1 MTATRQFVAQRN
13 GWSLEE
19 LDLTTE
25 LYTNQKLD
33 DESLLMN
40 NMRIEGG
47 TWSEDNLIVPIGEKE
62 DIGKSLPPMLL
73 RWQKVATK
81 TLEDDEMLLPVY
93 LNRTRKQLVMSLKV
107 KCGKNRTTLYQKG
120 IAVILWTL

>member
-40 NMRIEGG
+40 NMRVEGG

>member
-47 TWSEDNLIVPIGEKE
+47 TWSEDNLIVPIGEME

>member
-47 TWSEDNLIVPIGEKE
+47 TWSDDNLIVPIGEKE